1 MGLFSGPG
9 NEELGYLE
17 STEETYADF
26 DYVEIWDYDERANK
40 FNYRWRDDFNSFV
53 EERWEKADG
62 SKLPKNDTTFDAG
75 NVEVKNG
82 LLKMKLNCVNCADGS
97 DQGSD
102 SDDSD
107 SDEESDHS
115 GDESHEGS
123 DHGSDDESDHG
134 SDDESDHGSDHS
146 DDESHH
152 SGDESDHSGHD
163 SHEDDFHVINPP
175 QDGTLD
181 AAIEKATRVG
191 VAMVKMQLDQFSES
205 MAHYLQ

>member
-1 MGLFSGPG
+1 MGGLFSGPG

-17 STEETYADF
+17 STRETYADF

-75 NVEVKNG
+75 NVEVKQG
-82 LLKMKLNCVNCADGS
+82 LLKMKLNCVNCADES

-107 SDEESDHS
+107 SDEES

-134 SDDESDHGSDHS
+134 SDDESDLGSDHS

-152 SGDESDHSGHD
+152 SGDESDHSDHD

-175 QDGTLD
+175 KDGTLD

-191 VAMVKMQLDQFSES
+191 VAMVKMQLDQ
-205 MAHYLQ
+205 